1 MSNQVKEDWIKISSS
16 GVITCGECENEVEL
30 LTNEVEGLVK
40 ADTKKI
46 KDVLEKFPSK
56 VVYGICP
63 VCGMEYIFR
72 LSDGELY
79 VEPSEEE
86 K

>member
-1 MSNQVKEDWIKISSS
+1 MANAVKEDWIKVSKD
-16 GVITCGECENEVEL
+16 GKITCGECENEVEL
-30 LTNEVEGLVK
+30 LTNDVEGLVK

-46 KDVLEKFPSK
+46 AETLKKFPSK
-56 VVYGICP
+56 VIYGICP

-72 LSDGELY
+72 LAEDELWL
-79 VEPSEEE
+79 EPSEEE